1 MIELK
6 NISKTYQPGT
16 KNIKA
21 LEDIN
26 LEVNKNEFVVIQGP
40 SGCGKTTLL
49 LTIAGMLKPDT
60 GTAMVIGQDVYALSH
75 NQRADM
81 RAQHIGFVFQQFHL
95 IDYLTVRENILL
107 PSINKHSLDTQELCL
122 KLVKEFD
129 IHDRLEHFPAE
140 LSTGQ
145 RQRVALARSLINQPQ
160 IILADEPIGN
170 LDQANS
176 IIILEQLRAFAQSD
190 GTVLMVTHNNQAAE
204 IADRIVLIQKGIIQ

>member
-6 NISKTYQPGT
+6 NISKTYQPDT

-60 GTAMVIGQDVYALSH
+60 GTAMVIGQDVYALSP

-95 IDYLTVRENILL
+95 IDYLTVRKNILL
-107 PSINKHSLDTQELCL
+107 PSINKHSSDTQELCL

-176 IIILEQLRAFAQSD
+176 TIILEQLRAFAQSD
-190 GTVLMVTHNNQAAE
+190 GTVLMVTHDNQAAE